1 MSGELASALY
11 TGTVMHRRVRPVLH
25 RLSYRVFSLLLD
37 LDELPALD
45 ARLRFFSHNRAGLLS
60 FHDRDH
66 GPGDGRPL
74 RPWIERQLG
83 DAGIEAG
90 GPLRVLCFPRILG
103 FVFNPLSVWFCHR
116 RDGALAAILY
126 EVNNTFSERH
136 FYLIPCGEKD
146 GAVVR
151 QHCAKEFYVSPCMD
165 MAMSYDFR
173 IRPPDQSVSVSIR
186 QTDAEGAVLFAS
198 LAARRSDL
206 TDTSLLAAYLRHP
219 LMTFKVVAGIHWEAF
234 RLWRKG
240 VGLRARPPRPDH
252 LVSVVPPRA
261 AHHG

>member
-1 MSGELASALY
+1 MMTGDGSALY
-11 TGTVMHRRVRPVLH
+11 VGTVMHRRIRPVLH

-45 ARLRFFSHNRAGLLS
+45 ARLRLFAYNRAGLLS

-66 GPGDGRPL
+66 GPGDGQPL
-74 RPWIERQLG
+74 KRWIERQLR
-83 DAGIEAG
+83 DAGIAAG
-90 GPLRVLCFPRILG
+90 GPVRILCFPRIFG

-136 FYLIPCGEKD
+136 FYLIPCDEAD
-146 GAVVR
+146 GAVIR
-151 QHCAKEFYVSPCMD
+151 QRCAKEFYVSPFMD
-165 MAMSYDFR
+165 MAMTYEFR
-173 IRPPDQSVSVSIR
+173 IRPPRSSVSIGIR
-186 QTDAEGAVLFAS
+186 QTDAAGAVLFAS
-198 LAARRSDL
+198 LAARRTAL
-206 TDTSLLAAYLRHP
+206 TDRTLLAACLRHP
-219 LMTFKVVAGIHWEAF
+219 LMTFKVIAGIHWEAL

-240 VGLRARPPRPDH
+240 VALRPRPPRPEH

-261 AHHG
+261 SRHG